1 MTTLTKTEFV
11 NRNANNSIDLAK
23 TRDVLASRNQRA
35 MERADLNRDGKI
47 EGTAEMG
54 RAFDNLDDFDKN
66 GSRSSVNLGSGDRP
80 APLAGTFR
88 AVEAAATP
96 RRGLSNNTS
105 GSRGTNS
112 GSTAPVTT
120 APPANRGGADG
131 VAQINRTTNAG
142 ARNQLV
148 EGQVTVNGNTYNF
161 RSGGH
166 NRGSL
171 PKGDYEITRHMDSR
185 NTAGMV
191 VGGVGYSFAMSDK
204 YDARVGGTRSL
215 LRIHPDGGSAGTS
228 GCLGIVGD
236 AATQRRFRDDM
247 LAEIRRSGGSYT
259 LRVQ

>member
-23 TRDVLASRNQRA
+23 TRDVLATRNQRA
-35 MERADLNRDGKI
+35 LERADLNHDGKV
-47 EGTAEMG
+47 EGTAELG

-66 GSRSSVNLGSGDRP
+66 GSRSSINLGSGDRP
-80 APLAGTFR
+80 APLAGTVK
-88 AVEAAATP
+88 AIEHAAAP
-96 RRGLSNNTS
+96 RRGLSSGNSGNTS
-105 GSRGTNS
+105 GTGT
-112 GSTAPVTT
+112 TAPVTQQ
-120 APPANRGGADG
+120 PPAARGNADG
-131 VAQINRTTNAG
+131 VANITRTTHAG
-142 ARNQLV
+142 ARNQMV
-148 EGQVTVNGNTYNF
+148 EGQVTVNGHTYNF

-166 NRGSL
+166 GRGSL
-171 PKGDYEITRHMDSR
+171 PKGDYTVTRHMDSR

-215 LRIHPDGGSAGTS
+215 LRIHPDGGSAGTN

-236 AATQRRFRDDM
+236 AATQRRFREDM
-247 LAEIRRSGGSYT
+247 LAEIRRNGGSYT